1 MEYTIREVSRRTG
14 LPASTLRY
22 YESEHLL
29 SPVRRNGANRRVYDE
44 QDMDWLSIITC
55 LKNTGM
61 PIQEI
66 KRFVALCSEGEQ
78 TLTQRHELLLAH
90 RAATEARIA
99 QLQKELCHIDAKVDY
114 YRRACEA
121 ARAGKAVPSGC
132 GAAPSPGN

>member
-1 MEYTIREVSRRTG
+1 MQYTIREVSSLTG

-22 YESEHLL
+22 YENEHLL

-66 KRFVALCSEGEQ
+66 KRFVSLCSQGDQ
-78 TLTQRHELLLAH
+78 TLTERHKLLLAH

-99 QLQKELCHIDAKVDY
+99 QLQKELQHIEAKVAY
-114 YRRACEA
+114 YQRACEA
-121 ARAGKAVPSGC
+121 ARIGTAVPPGC
-132 GAAPSPGN
+132 GSAPILKS